1 MYPKKMAAH
10 FVGVGAVVIHDEK
23 VLLVKLK
30 YGRAQGRWLIPG
42 GMVDPGETLSEAVT
56 REVNEETGIVIKP
69 RDIIGIRSMVRE
81 GDGLTDVYVVFRA
94 ELTSPPTPLSPQES
108 EIDKVAWIP
117 ISELERK
124 DVSNYTRIILEK
136 ALYSKGM
143 RFDEKMSKNSLK
155 IEGIKKYE
163 QYWMI

>member
-108 EIDKVAWIP
+108 EIDEVAWIP

-124 DVSNYTRIILEK
+124 DVSNYTRIIVEK
-136 ALYSKGM
+136 ALYSEGM
-143 RFDEKMSKNSLK
+143 KFDEKMSKNSLK
-155 IEGIKKYE
+155 IGGIKKYE